1 MQGEVSQDRASR
13 DAIASLPIICTM
25 AVKSEESTDGGCKEV
40 EAGDASTPRQWQCDS
55 EVK

>member
-13 DAIASLPIICTM
+13 DAITSLPIICTM